1 MRQSPPR
8 RGGVIRQLWWGWCGA
23 VRGRGSGRQCHLW
36 SPQKQKAHPPWTP
49 TPEMDQ
55 WTRPQRTGTPKPTPG
70 NLQGMSAPYDD
81 RTAKWLVGDRLSSV
95 LHLGNHP
102 LVNQLADQGHD
113 VVVAT
118 DRLARTEHHEVSY
131 VLTAGDRLP
140 FAGSVFDVVIAPDVR
155 RSPSELAD
163 IARVL
168 KADGLLS
175 TISQTYD
182 DSIPWL
188 RKLRELVGD
197 PTPQVSTVDTFTAS
211 GLFELP
217 EISDFGSWEKLD
229 MDALMA
235 FAESTMV
242 GAETGDTM
250 T

>member
-1 MRQSPPR
+1 
-8 RGGVIRQLWWGWCGA
+8 
-23 VRGRGSGRQCHLW
+23 
-36 SPQKQKAHPPWTP
+36 
-49 TPEMDQ
+49 
-55 WTRPQRTGTPKPTPG
+55 
-70 NLQGMSAPYDD
+70 MSAPYDD

-102 LVNQLADQGHD
+102 LANQLADQGHD
-113 VVVAT
+113 VVVAA
-118 DRLARTEHHEVSY
+118 DQLAHTEHSEVSY
-131 VLTAGDRLP
+131 VITSGDKLP
-140 FAGSVFDVVIAPDVR
+140 FVGDVFDVVIASDVR
-155 RSPSELAD
+155 RSQSELAD

-168 KADGLLS
+168 KAGGLLS

-242 GAETGDTM
+242 GTDSGDTM
-250 T
+250 ARVRELFLSYGAQTQSLRLRHQTHCLRARVIKENLPVEDEPPDTMLLDFN

>member
-1 MRQSPPR
+1 
-8 RGGVIRQLWWGWCGA
+8 
-23 VRGRGSGRQCHLW
+23 
-36 SPQKQKAHPPWTP
+36 
-49 TPEMDQ
+49 
-55 WTRPQRTGTPKPTPG
+55 
-70 NLQGMSAPYDD
+70 MSAPYDD

-95 LHLGNHP
+95 LHLGNHA
-102 LVNQLADQGHD
+102 LANQLADQGHD

-118 DRLARTEHHEVSY
+118 DLLAHTEHREVSY
-131 VLTAGDRLP
+131 VITSGDKLP
-140 FAGSVFDVVIAPDVR
+140 FVGNVFDVVIASDVR
-155 RSPSELAD
+155 RSQSELAD

-168 KADGLLS
+168 KAGGLLS

-250 T
+250 ARVRELFLSYGAQTQSLRLRHQTHCLRARVIKENLPVEAEPPDTMLLDFH